1 MGLDK
6 NKVTEKEIVIYAK
19 IGNMAGLE
27 EATRNEKQY
36 QIERMLDT
44 GITSRVRKTTKEDEE
59 TYEFTIKHKNVDDN
73 VQSSNEYTIAADE
86 SFMKG
91 YEKIADR
98 YMDKVRYV
106 YSSSNIILNTNINGE
121 DVSINIPN
129 IDYEV
134 DTYIKKDG
142 TYSEWCKIDIEV
154 DKILSYIDVRYP
166 DITDLNFVIKISHL
180 PFKPTNAILVST
192 ATEEQK
198 QFISDLWTNELSRA
212 TA

>member
-36 QIERMLDT
+36 QVERMLDT
-44 GITSRVRKTTKEDEE
+44 GVTSRVRKTTKEDQE

-73 VQSSNEYTIAADE
+73 MQSSNEYTITADE
-86 SFMKG
+86 SFLKG

-98 YMDKVRYV
+98 YMDKVRYI
-106 YSSSNIILNTNINGE
+106 YSSSNVILNTNINGE
-121 DVSINIPN
+121 DISINIPN

-134 DTYIKKDG
+134 DTYIKPDG
-142 TYSEWCKIDIEV
+142 IYSEWCKIDVEI
-154 DKILSYIDVRYP
+154 DKILSYVDVRYP

-198 QFISDLWTNELSRA
+198 QFISDLWTNEFSRA